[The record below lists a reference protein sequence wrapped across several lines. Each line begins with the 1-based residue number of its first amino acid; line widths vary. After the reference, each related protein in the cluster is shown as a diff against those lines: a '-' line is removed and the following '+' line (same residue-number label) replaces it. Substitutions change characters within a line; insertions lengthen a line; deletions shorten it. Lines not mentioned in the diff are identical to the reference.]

1 MRKPPFRHRRNYND
15 PGHAHELTFTCYQRF
30 QFFKAERTC
39 HWLAES
45 IDEARRTFQF
55 SLWAFVFMPEHIH
68 LIVCSQLK
76 KYDIAKMKSA
86 IKEPVG
92 RKAIKFLKANN
103 PDWISK
109 ITRQRG
115 ERTERLFWLS
125 GGGYD
130 RNIIEP
136 ETLVQM
142 IDYIHMNPVRRGLVE
157 RAVDWKWSSAG
168 WFAGEPTCP
177 LVPDKIPPEW
187 TT

>member
-1 MRKPPFRHRRNYND
+1 MRNPPFRHWQNYNE

-45 IDEARRTFQF
+45 IDEARKKFRS
-55 SLWAFVFMPEHIH
+55 SLWAFVFMPEHVH
-68 LIVCSQLK
+68 LIVYPQSNE
-76 KYDIAKMKSA
+76 YDIAKIKSV

-92 RKAIKFLKANN
+92 RKSIKFLKAND
-103 PDWISK
+103 PDWLPK

-125 GGGYD
+125 GGGND
-130 RNIIEP
+130 RNITEP
-136 ETLVQM
+136 ETLTQM
-142 IDYIHMNPVRRGLVE
+142 IDYIHLNTVRRGLVE
-157 RAVDWKWSSAG
+157 RAVYWKWSSAG
-168 WFAGEPTCP
+168 WFAGEPTRP
-177 LVPDKIPPEW
+177 LIPDKIPPEW